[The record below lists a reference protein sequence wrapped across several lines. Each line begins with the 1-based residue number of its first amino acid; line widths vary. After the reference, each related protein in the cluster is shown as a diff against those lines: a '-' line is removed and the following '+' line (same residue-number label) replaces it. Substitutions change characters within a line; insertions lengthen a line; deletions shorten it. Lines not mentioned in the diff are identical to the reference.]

1 MCNGINMLSI
11 TTILRRMVNELYYL
25 LFFTL
30 FIIQEFYIRYNR
42 VKILKKYYQFEYT
55 IDNVSKNMK
64 IYHNEE
70 QYNNENKII
79 FLSGGFQFE
88 YSIYIEN
95 RLMELQKCEPSF
107 FNKYHIIVVEKL
119 DHSIIDMYEDIDLFV
134 RSLYDDNIPF
144 QELTIVDFSSGGV
157 VGNHI
162 LYNLKDIDITKKLLI
177 V

>member
-1 MCNGINMLSI
+1 MIQTEGNTFVIANIVTPVSNSLNYMCNGINMLSI

-70 QYNNENKII
+70 QYNNENKI
-79 FLSGGFQFE
+79 
-88 YSIYIEN
+88 
-95 RLMELQKCEPSF
+95 QK
-107 FNKYHIIVVEKL
+107 L
-119 DHSIIDMYEDIDLFV
+119 
-134 RSLYDDNIPF
+134 
-144 QELTIVDFSSGGV
+144 
-157 VGNHI
+157 
-162 LYNLKDIDITKKLLI
+162 
-177 V
+177 